1 MINTLVEQAE
11 IIGLNK
17 KETIGLAVL
26 LPGLLLIKDDHNQ
39 DNTLNIQRINSFVD
53 CLPIDFD
60 NLPDYLN
67 EWNNS
72 RTGEVF
78 RDIFSS
84 FLRDNEFWIYEKIH
98 GDKIYFHNINNKTLP
113 YLEKENLFEIHNL
126 IHKSLSLL
134 SEGVSR
140 EIDKA
145 YVQGLFFWSTIGNL
159 MQESANY
166 LSIIKETNPPFLQ
179 FFQNLF
185 YYDED
190 YIKQTSS
197 MQKILGEF
205 IRGLPEQ
212 QIQILWGLSSR
223 ICFKNNEFRENIENL
238 DGGLFIQQAFM
249 QWDVMN
255 FQNPDTIKI
264 YADFVQDQL
273 SQAKL
278 NGWEANENG
287 IYNYVKERFGF
298 EIKHAQDDSEK
309 IDRLNWQCCALL
321 GVTVLGTLKHEYNG
335 EYTLQT
341 KSADFSEI
349 NPSVDYW
356 LTKIQKDKFIKT
368 NSVFKGVFNEPYQ
381 VIVYD
386 EEGINDFCFKD
397 EIGKIHEK
405 GNGILITTKDN
416 ETILFIKF
424 GDICDYILTGELV
437 DREPGVNGWGQGEID
452 GEEFKSADFS
462 DPGENILTIVSRKM
476 IKEFLIDNGINEPK
490 VSLITFK
497 DGSRSITF
505 NFNDKYK
512 DEEHILL
519 YFQKAIHSLMPRNYT
534 MLLLPDFCAIYEL

>member
-1 MINTLVEQAE
+1 MIKTLVEQAE
-11 IIGLNK
+11 IIGLSE
-17 KETIGLAVL
+17 KETIGLAAL
-26 LPGLLLIKDDHNQ
+26 LPGLMLIKDDHNQ

-53 CLPIDFD
+53 CFPIDYD

-84 FLRDNEFWIYEKIH
+84 FLRDNEFWIYEKFH
-98 GDKIYFHNINNKTLP
+98 GDKIYFHNIENKTLP

-134 SEGVSR
+134 SEGVSGK
-140 EIDKA
+140 IDKA
-145 YVQGLFFWSTIGNL
+145 YVQGLFFWSTSGSL

-166 LSIIKETNPPFLQ
+166 LNIIKRTSPPFLQ
-179 FFQNLF
+179 YLQNLVIH
-185 YYDED
+185 DED
-190 YIKQTSS
+190 YINQTSPL
-197 MQKILGEF
+197 QKIFGEF

-255 FQNPDTIKI
+255 FDIPDTIEI
-264 YADFVQDQL
+264 YSDFVQDQL

-287 IYNYVKERFGF
+287 IYNYVKERLGF
-298 EIKHAQDDSEK
+298 KKKYAQEDSEK
-309 IDRLNWQCCALL
+309 IDRLTWQCCALL
-321 GVTVLGTLKHEYNG
+321 GVTVLGTLKHEFKG
-335 EYTLQT
+335 EYSLQT
-341 KSADFSEI
+341 ISPDFSEI
-349 NPSVDYW
+349 NPSVEYW

-368 NSVFKGVFNEPYQ
+368 NSIFKGVFNESYQ

-386 EEGINDFCFKD
+386 EEGKNDFIFK
-397 EIGKIHEK
+397 EESNKIHEK
-405 GNGILITTKDN
+405 GNGVLITTKNN

-437 DREPGVNGWGQGEID
+437 DREPRSNGWGQGEID
-452 GEEFKSADFS
+452 GEEFKTADFS
-462 DPGENILTIVSRKM
+462 DPGENILTVVSRK
-476 IKEFLIDNGINEPK
+476 IIREFLINNGINEPK

-497 DGSRSITF
+497 DGSKSITF
-505 NFNDKYK
+505 NFYEKYK
-512 DEEHILL
+512 EEEHILL
-519 YFQKAIHSLMPRNYT
+519 FVQKAIHSFMPRNYT
-534 MLLLPDFCAIYEL
+534 MLLLPDFCSMYDV